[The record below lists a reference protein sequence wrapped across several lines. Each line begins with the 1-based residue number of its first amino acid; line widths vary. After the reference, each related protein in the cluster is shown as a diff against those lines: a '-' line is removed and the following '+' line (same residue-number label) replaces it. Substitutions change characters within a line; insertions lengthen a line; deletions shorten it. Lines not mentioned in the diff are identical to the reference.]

1 MKINRRERDDFT
13 HVCFSSV
20 FCFARKFG
28 FGGAGS
34 FDRTRSISTAA
45 KSTSFQCGEIEI
57 GRGNVDRLI
66 SPLLGGE
73 KDWDVHG

>member
-13 HVCFSSV
+13 HVCVSSV
-20 FCFARKFG
+20 FCFARE

-34 FDRTRSISTAA
+34 FDRTRSILTAA

-73 KDWDVHG
+73 KD